1 MPGHDSR
8 GSNAGARAGAPSM
21 LRIEERHPLAVR
33 WMHWINF
40 PLLMIMIWS
49 GLMVYWVT
57 SPDNGV
63 LDHQNYRVGIGHF
76 TLFRF
81 FPNWF
86 YRLFRLDNHLTR
98 GMAFHALAMWPFVI
112 NGVAYLI
119 FLTVSGQWREILPN
133 WRDLKQ
139 LVQTFWRAIAR
150 SEGPTRAEK
159 YNGAQ
164 RIAYT
169 TVIIIGALSVFSG
182 IAIWKPTTLPQLAAM
197 LGGYQS
203 ARFIHFWTTILFC
216 AFLFVHLVQ
225 VLRAGRSTMQSMI
238 TGFEVVADR
247 VETKEAVHGD

>member
-1 MPGHDSR
+1 
-8 GSNAGARAGAPSM
+8 M

-63 LDHQNYRVGIGHF
+63 LDHQTYRIGLGGF

-81 FPNWF
+81 FPDWF

-98 GMAFHALAMWPFVI
+98 GMAFHALAMWPFMV
-112 NGVAYLI
+112 NGVVYLI
-119 FLTVSGQWREILPN
+119 FLAVSGQWREILPTR
-133 WRDLKQ
+133 RDLQ
-139 LVQTFWRAIAR
+139 ELVQTFWLAIIR
-150 SEGPTRAEK
+150 SDHAGK

-169 TVIIIGALSVFSG
+169 SVLIVGAVAVVSG
-182 IAIWKPTTLPQLAAM
+182 FAIWKPTSMPWLTAM
-197 LGGYQS
+197 LGGYQA
-203 ARFIHFWTTILFC
+203 ARLIHFWTTILFC
-216 AFLFVHLVQ
+216 VFLFVHAVQ
-225 VLRAGRSTMQSMI
+225 VVRAGWPTMQSMI
-238 TGFEVVADR
+238 TGFEVVSDK
-247 VETKEAVHGD
+247 VEVQEAAHGD